1 MMIQKQRSQEDSE
14 LYSQVE
20 YISPVNTLCI
30 PFLLQ
35 PLKAQI
41 EKEKQNLNVSFLLNI
56 HSWMWEV
63 FYTCFQDLGI
73 KSLELFILLSFC
85 KY

>member
-1 MMIQKQRSQEDSE
+1 MMIQKQQSQEDSE
-14 LYSQVE
+14 LYSHVE
-20 YISPVNTLCI
+20 YISPANTLCI
-30 PFLLQ
+30 LFLLQ
-35 PLKAQI
+35 PPKGTNRKREAKSKCFSSAQHTFMD
-41 EKEKQNLNVSFLLNI
+41 VGG
-56 HSWMWEV
+56 